1 MSSVC
6 LGCKLQERFF
16 LFFVFTVKEK
26 KVVHPPLLRL
36 DTASSILDKYSRK
49 LKKPTETGT
58 RGESLFF
65 DDSDSCKSESLGVKR
80 KKKTSFDGSSFSQRP
95 GMGSIKRIPFRR
107 RLSSDSTKS
116 LSRESLIS
124 EGPDHTPHMMSSVV
138 STVDTKAPRSRL
150 KRPRINE
157 ETPKG
162 KPTRKVSRTPE
173 KRGNVN
179 FKVNYVK
186 DKHALEV
193 HLVNATG
200 LPIKRSQLLDSFARI
215 SLKTPSKHLRH
226 QSKIY
231 KKTCN
236 PIFDEKFIFE
246 SVYFSELQ
254 QANLKIKI
262 LNRVSVSRCEP
273 IGETAV
279 ALCDEDVM
287 RGEPLCRE
295 LVEKAGKG
303 QCAGELMVSV
313 CHEATSSHIK
323 VFIMKLKD
331 LPKSVKSP
339 SITVELT
346 YKNEI
351 LQQRQVKAKRKTQS
365 INEEF
370 SFEVAT
376 NSSFTLDNFG
386 VQFTVYQ
393 HDFIRGYEL
402 VGQVRLAMDA
412 PLQTEVKHWT
422 AVVLSPHKP
431 IAEWH
436 KLHAPFL

>member
-1 MSSVC
+1 M
-6 LGCKLQERFF
+6 
-16 LFFVFTVKEK
+16 T
-26 KVVHPPLLRL
+26 
-36 DTASSILDKYSRK
+36 
-49 LKKPTETGT
+49 
-58 RGESLFF
+58 
-65 DDSDSCKSESLGVKR
+65 ESLGVKR
-80 KKKTSFDGSSFSQRP
+80 KKKTSFDGSSFSQRS
-95 GMGSIKRIPFRR
+95 GVGSIKRIPFRR

-116 LSRESLIS
+116 LSHESLIS

-138 STVDTKAPRSRL
+138 STVDTKAPRS
-150 KRPRINE
+150 
-157 ETPKG
+157 KG

-231 KKTCN
+231 KQTCN

-303 QCAGELMVSV
+303 QVSIGWQYV
-313 CHEATSSHIK
+313 S
-323 VFIMKLKD
+323 KLVNVTT
-331 LPKSVKSP
+331 PTG
-339 SITVELT
+339 I
-346 YKNEI
+346 
-351 LQQRQVKAKRKTQS
+351 
-365 INEEF
+365 
-370 SFEVAT
+370 
-376 NSSFTLDNFG
+376 
-386 VQFTVYQ
+386 
-393 HDFIRGYEL
+393 
-402 VGQVRLAMDA
+402 
-412 PLQTEVKHWT
+412 
-422 AVVLSPHKP
+422 
-431 IAEWH
+431 
-436 KLHAPFL
+436 

>member
-1 MSSVC
+1 M
-6 LGCKLQERFF
+6 
-16 LFFVFTVKEK
+16 T
-26 KVVHPPLLRL
+26 
-36 DTASSILDKYSRK
+36 
-49 LKKPTETGT
+49 
-58 RGESLFF
+58 
-65 DDSDSCKSESLGVKR
+65 ESLGVKR

-95 GMGSIKRIPFRR
+95 GVGSIKRIPFRR

-150 KRPRINE
+150 KRPRVNE

-287 RGEPLCRE
+287 HGQPLCRA

-303 QCAGELMVSV
+303 QVSIGWQYV
-313 CHEATSSHIK
+313 S
-323 VFIMKLKD
+323 KL
-331 LPKSVKSP
+331 VNV
-339 SITVELT
+339 TTLT
-346 YKNEI
+346 GI
-351 LQQRQVKAKRKTQS
+351 
-365 INEEF
+365 
-370 SFEVAT
+370 
-376 NSSFTLDNFG
+376 
-386 VQFTVYQ
+386 
-393 HDFIRGYEL
+393 
-402 VGQVRLAMDA
+402 
-412 PLQTEVKHWT
+412 
-422 AVVLSPHKP
+422 
-431 IAEWH
+431 
-436 KLHAPFL
+436 